1 MKVIVTFL
9 LLVIAATANSAQQ
22 HQHSLVGS
30 HGMVLFQD
38 QEQQLYVSHLPLY
51 YRPHDHQIVYKVS
64 ITGDTNVNKLLEQ
77 GMVTVLPDVF
87 DLSVLLQG
95 KPLSINTKFYQGHFE
110 RGGKQVEQHKLIFTE
125 PVYLRAVKKNGIKPK
140 SQFDIVQVSEQ
151 QSLYIHQ
158 IEQSPSFD
166 LLGLIDNDKVK
177 TNTVLC
183 DKAKELSQQAL
194 MAFSKRCGLPKPI
207 YIEYKDFQ

>member
-1 MKVIVTFL
+1 MKVIITFL
-9 LLVIAATANSAQQ
+9 LLIVSAFANSEQQ

-38 QEQQLYVSHLPLY
+38 RTQQLYASHLPLY
-51 YRPHDHQIVYKVS
+51 YHPHDHQIVYKVS
-64 ITGDTNVNKLLEQ
+64 ITGDTNVNNLLKQ

-87 DLSVLLQG
+87 DLSVLLEG
-95 KPLSINTKFYQGHFE
+95 KPLSISTKFYQGHFE
-110 RGGKQVEQHKLIFTE
+110 RGGKQVEQHKLMFTE
-125 PVYLRAVKKNGIKPK
+125 PVYLRTVKKEGVKPK

-158 IEQSPSFD
+158 IDQPPSFD
-166 LLGLIDNDKVK
+166 LLGLIDNHKVK

-194 MAFSKRCGLPKPI
+194 MAFSKECGLPKPI

>member
-9 LLVIAATANSAQQ
+9 LLVIAVSVNSAQQ

-38 QEQQLYVSHLPLY
+38 QDQQVYASHLPLY
-51 YRPHDHQIVYKVS
+51 YHPHDHQIVYKVA
-64 ITGDTNVNKLLEQ
+64 ITENNKVNKLLKQ

-95 KPLSINTKFYQGHFE
+95 KPFSIGTKFYQGHFE
-110 RGGKQVEQHKLIFTE
+110 RGGKQVAQHKLTFTE
-125 PVYLRAVKKNGIKPK
+125 PVYLRAVKQGGVKSK
-140 SQFDIVQVSEQ
+140 SQFDIVRVSEQ

-158 IEQSPSFD
+158 IEQAPSFD
-166 LLGLIDNDKVK
+166 LLGLIDNDKIK

-183 DKAKELSQQAL
+183 DKAEELSQQAL
-194 MAFSKRCGLPKPI
+194 LAFSKNCGLPKPI

>member
-1 MKVIVTFL
+1 MKAIVTFL
-9 LLVIAATANSAQQ
+9 LLVITVSVNSAPQ

-38 QEQQLYVSHLPLY
+38 QEQQLYASHLPLY
-51 YRPHDHQIVYKVS
+51 YHPHDHQIVYKVS
-64 ITGDTNVNKLLEQ
+64 VTGDTNVNKLLEQ

-95 KPLSINTKFYQGHFE
+95 KPFSISTKFYQGHFE
-110 RGGKQVEQHKLIFTE
+110 RGGKQVEQHKLMFTE
-125 PVYLRAVKKNGIKPK
+125 PVYLRAVNKNGIKPK

-183 DKAKELSQQAL
+183 DKAKELSQQTL
-194 MAFSKRCGLPKPI
+194 IAFSKDCGLPKPV